1 MYEKHFG
8 LRARP
13 FSILPDPHF
22 LYLGRHHQIAYAM
35 LEYGLVGQA
44 GFTVITG
51 AIGSGKTTL
60 VQKLVNSVPGMPISL
75 GLISTTSISS
85 GTLMEW
91 IMMAFGQPFEGL
103 SYPRLHR
110 DFAEFLLRQA
120 NSGRRVVL
128 VIDEAQNLKAERLEE
143 LRMLSNLNVDR
154 MLLQLVLVGQPE
166 LRQIL
171 REPGMRQLAQRV
183 SSDFHLPPLARTD
196 AVPYFEHRITIAG
209 GRSGI
214 FTRPAMY
221 QIFDYARG
229 TPRSINIVADK
240 CLVYGFGDGVH
251 KIGRRIVGRV
261 IADIDKYG
269 IYNPSDNPLSVTPGK
284 TISTTLELATPDPAV
299 S

>member
-1 MYEKHFG
+1 MYERHFG
-8 LRARP
+8 LQVRP

-60 VQKLVNSVPGMPISL
+60 VHKLVHSIPGMPVTL
-75 GLISTTSISS
+75 GLISTTSIAS

-91 IMMAFGQPFEGL
+91 IMMAFRQPFEGL

-110 DFAEFLLRQA
+110 DFGDFLLRQA
-120 NSGRRVVL
+120 ESGRRVVL

-166 LRQIL
+166 LRQML
-171 REPGMRQLAQRV
+171 REPSMRQLAQRV

-196 AVPYFEHRITIAG
+196 AVPYFEHRLRVAG
-209 GRSGI
+209 GRPGI
-214 FTRPAMY
+214 FSRPAIY
-221 QIFDYARG
+221 EIFDYAKG
-229 TPRSINIVADK
+229 TPRSLNIVADK
-240 CLVYGFGDGVH
+240 CLVYGFSDGVA

-261 IADIDKYG
+261 IADIEQYG
-269 IYNPSDNPLSVTPGK
+269 IYNPSDNPVDMPVAALQ
-284 TISTTLELATPDPAV
+284 A
-299 S
+299 

>member
-1 MYEKHFG
+1 MYEQHFG
-8 LRARP
+8 LSTRP
-13 FSILPDPHF
+13 FAILPNPRF

-51 AIGSGKTTL
+51 AIGCGKTTL
-60 VQKLVNSVPGMPISL
+60 VQKLVNSVPGTPVTL
-75 GLISTTSISS
+75 GLISTTSIAS

-91 IMMAFGQPFEGL
+91 IMMAFRQPFENM

-110 DFAEFLLRQA
+110 DFSDFLHAQA
-120 NSGRRVVL
+120 DSGKRVVL
-128 VIDEAQNLKAERLEE
+128 VIDEAQNLQAERLEE
-143 LRMLSNLNVDR
+143 LRMLSNLNIDR

-166 LRQIL
+166 LRDIL
-171 REPGMRQLAQRV
+171 REPRMRQLAQRV
-183 SSDFHLPPLARTD
+183 SSDFHLPALMRSD
-196 AVPYFEHRITIAG
+196 AVPYIEHRIKVAG
-209 GRSGI
+209 GRPGI
-214 FTRPAMY
+214 FTRPAIY

-261 IADIDKYG
+261 IADIKHYG
-269 IYNPSDNPLSVTPGK
+269 LYTPSDNPTGDIPAAAL
-284 TISTTLELATPDPAV
+284 LA
-299 S
+299 